1 MTDSEKEGVRCWL
14 VERTVDDRD
23 LVTTVYA
30 TLDGDRA
37 YRRERSAAAMGA
49 GNEVTAGKRVPESE
63 LETVE
68 DDDRRERYAEEA
80 ARVAADHTPDEP
92 I

>member
-1 MTDSEKEGVRCWL
+1 MTDPDEDVQCWL
-14 VERTVDDRD
+14 VERAFDDRN

-30 TLDGDRA
+30 TPDGDRFH
-37 YRRERSAAAMGA
+37 RRERSAAAMRA
-49 GNEVTAGKRVPESE
+49 GDEVTAGKRISE
-63 LETVE
+63 DDLEAVT

-80 ARVAADHTPDEP
+80 ARVAADHAPDDP